1 MLSSLLQPS
10 LLAAWPMAALHR
22 NPTRVSHYSL
32 IMHLC
37 LSSIYTRLS
46 STVRFLP
53 LWLELVLTS
62 IKPSAPLSKGRAIV
76 DHYISPP
83 FVQRCWGWV
92 VWQPPVGTDGARL
105 PEVLWHCTII
115 APDSRKQQGSCF
127 SCLVSACRDCWRR
140 KMLIVS
146 KH

>member
-10 LLAAWPMAALHR
+10 LLAAWLMAALHR

-37 LSSIYTRLS
+37 LSSIYIRLS

-83 FVQRCWGWV
+83 FVQRCAGAELCGSHQWGRMV
-92 VWQPPVGTDGARL
+92 
-105 PEVLWHCTII
+105 
-115 APDSRKQQGSCF
+115 PDSQRCCGTAQLLLQTAKNSRAPASPAWFQPAVIAG
-127 SCLVSACRDCWRR
+127 AERCW
-140 KMLIVS
+140 L
-146 KH
+146 